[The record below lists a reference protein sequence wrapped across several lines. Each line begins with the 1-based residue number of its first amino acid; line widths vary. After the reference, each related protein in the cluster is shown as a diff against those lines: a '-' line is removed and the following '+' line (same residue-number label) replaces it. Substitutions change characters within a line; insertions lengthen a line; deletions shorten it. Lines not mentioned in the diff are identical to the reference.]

1 MQTGDVTYL
10 IFLLVFCVDGCLT
23 IIHRIMLHENLGEA
37 HPIKDKIVEQSYPS
51 VSGGVGVK
59 QWFFAVGH
67 AEYRRF

>member
-51 VSGGVGVK
+51 VSGGEWG
-59 QWFFAVGH
+59 
-67 AEYRRF
+67 